1 MTPSVFIWVQPVK
14 LKFYLLGQ
22 KVRNTIKV
30 PSTSSNRNRLRKG
43 RRSTSPPGASTFRFR
58 YSVCCTDSI
67 LSATRYSVCCRDS
80 ILSATRYPVDW
91 GDSILSAPT
100 FPFGLAGLSTFA
112 PPGTPETGGTQLFA
126 PQVPYGL
133 VGLSSFGDHGTL
145 GPGSTAGR
153 AYQEMYFVCIVTMAA
168 FNREVKSARNVK
180 TLTCVRTFVYFFLFE
195 K

>member
-1 MTPSVFIWVQPVK
+1 MLHGLNPFRHQVLCVLPGLNPFRHQVPCG
-14 LKFYLLGQ
+14 LGGL
-22 KVRNTIKV
+22 NTFSPYV
-30 PSTSSNRNRLRKG
+30 P
-43 RRSTSPPGASTFRFR
+43 F
-58 YSVCCTDSI
+58 
-67 LSATRYSVCCRDS
+67 
-80 ILSATRYPVDW
+80 W
-91 GDSILSAPT
+91 
-100 FPFGLAGLSTFA
+100 
-112 PPGTPETGGTQLFA
+112 TGGTQYVCPPRYPGDWWDSVILA

-180 TLTCVRTFVYFFLFE
+180 TLTCVRTFVHVFLFE